1 MIARR
6 LREDLPPYST
16 TDLHWWTARNDDVG
30 ADDIRNVYQAL
41 CSSLNQIRKLDLFFV
56 FLSTNYKLSDCSPS
70 SRHSVSWSARIENSG
85 VIHHVQTPY
94 TELPFDVWNI
104 IGTSLDNRPIGPSL
118 GESFKDGYIMFTHFG
133 RTADDWCISDQFA
146 FMALTRNMAI
156 ACRER
161 IKSVDLC
168 IPIHFGKE
176 ERLWPVQYSYPSRT
190 RRRMWGIIA
199 PISTLVRWSFLL
211 PSKDQSST

>member
-85 VIHHVQTPY
+85 VTHHVQTPY
-94 TELPFDVWNI
+94 TELPFDVWKESYLDKEGKHTMDDVCSVEFMVRFGRPLCKLTPVFISVSFTLIFSRRSFACCQRHPKPSRIYVFKYAFGANCCR
-104 IGTSLDNRPIGPSL
+104 GSCTSASWGEHDPFTPSL
-118 GESFKDGYIMFTHFG
+118 
-133 RTADDWCISDQFA
+133 
-146 FMALTRNMAI
+146 
-156 ACRER
+156 
-161 IKSVDLC
+161 V
-168 IPIHFGKE
+168 P
-176 ERLWPVQYSYPSRT
+176 
-190 RRRMWGIIA
+190 
-199 PISTLVRWSFLL
+199 
-211 PSKDQSST
+211 